1 MTWKTRIKLMLGVAA
16 VLALVAGLSLR
27 LDAQVRTV
35 HAVEGSLAAQEYE
48 VGTDYS
54 GVLVDQY
61 VKPGDTVSP
70 GDPLFALKS
79 NRLRRDLASGL
90 IRTQDSTYKIRDES
104 TLMFIATAA
113 GTVQSVEYLEGAYV
127 PANTV
132 IATVEVAD
140 SLYATADFRL
150 RPAEYAL
157 IRDAQDM
164 TVTLPNGTTVAADI
178 TDVTVA
184 ADDNIAFT
192 TVRAQALD
200 LTDEALFGAGTPVST
215 TIELPD
221 RGLMA
226 SVTDLVGGLLTPRGQ
241 S

>member
-1 MTWKTRIKLMLGVAA
+1 
-16 VLALVAGLSLR
+16 
-27 LDAQVRTV
+27 
-35 HAVEGSLAAQEYE
+35 
-48 VGTDYS
+48 
-54 GVLVDQY
+54 
-61 VKPGDTVSP
+61 
-70 GDPLFALKS
+70 
-79 NRLRRDLASGL
+79 
-90 IRTQDSTYKIRDES
+90 
-104 TLMFIATAA
+104 MFIATAA
-113 GTVQSVEYLEGAYV
+113 GTVQSVEYLEGAYI

-140 SLYATADFRL
+140 SLYVTADFRL

-157 IRDAQDM
+157 IRDAENM
-164 TVTLPNGTTVAADI
+164 TVTLPNGTTVAAQI
-178 TDVTVA
+178 TDVSVA

-192 TVRAQALD
+192 SVRAQASD

-226 SVTDLVGGLLTPRGQ
+226 SITDLAGGLFTPRGQ

>member
-1 MTWKTRIKLMLGVAA
+1 MTWKTRIKLMLGVVA
-16 VLALVAGLSLR
+16 VFAMVAGLSLR
-27 LDAQVRTV
+27 LDAEVRTV

-61 VKPGDTVSP
+61 VKPGDVVSP

-90 IRTQDSTYKIRDES
+90 IQTADSTYEIRDES
-104 TLMFIATAA
+104 TLMFVATAP
-113 GTVQSVEYLEGAYV
+113 GTVQAVEYLEGAYV

-140 SLYATADFRL
+140 SLYVTADFRL

-157 IRDAQDM
+157 IRDTNTM

-178 TDVTVA
+178 TDVSVA
-184 ADDNIAFT
+184 ADGTIAHA
-192 TVRAQALD
+192 TVRAQAVD
-200 LTDEALFGAGTPVST
+200 LTDEALFGAGTPVSS
-215 TIELPD
+215 TIVLPD

-226 SVTDLVGGLLTPRGQ
+226 SITDLAGGLLTPRGQ